1 MYNAARR
8 VMTVCMSEKE
18 WSKMDDM
25 MYVTEII
32 DKARKAQKIFETYS
46 QKQVDEVVKAVGK
59 AVYDNG
65 EELARMAVEETG
77 MGNYDDKVLKNKG
90 KAMAVWYYLKG
101 KKSVGILEYFEDEG
115 IVEVGKPI
123 GIIGAVTPVTNPIMT
138 PMHNAMIA
146 LKGRNAIVICPHP
159 SGKQS
164 GVKTVEYINKY
175 LKDIKAPENLVQIV
189 DNPTLEIS
197 NLVMKMTDVCI
208 STGGPGMVK
217 VAYGSG
223 KPAFGVGAGNN
234 QCLIDE
240 DADIKDLV
248 PKVIRG
254 RIYDNGVLCT
264 CEQSII
270 CPDKK
275 YDEIIAEFVAQ
286 GAYYVSDPAEVVALR
301 KTVFPEGALNK
312 KCVGLSAVNLANMAG
327 IKVPAGTKL
336 LIAKADGPGT
346 KDYFAKEKL
355 FPILAAYRYKT
366 WEEGVAIVN
375 ANLEYEGKGHS
386 MVIHSFNKN
395 HIEFAAES
403 IPVSRF
409 LVNGIGSSGL
419 GGAYTNGLAPTG
431 TLGCGSWGNN
441 SLSENLSYK
450 HLINISRIAYT
461 NPNAHIPTAEE
472 IWA

>member
-1 MYNAARR
+1 
-8 VMTVCMSEKE
+8 
-18 WSKMDDM
+18 MDTIE
-25 MYVTEII
+25 YVSEII
-32 DKARKAQKIFETYS
+32 NKGRKAQQEFETYN
-46 QKQVDEVVKAVGK
+46 QEKVDLVVRAVGK

-65 EELARMAVEETG
+65 EELARLAVDETG
-77 MGNYDDKVLKNKG
+77 MGNYEDKVLKNKG
-90 KAMAVWYYLKG
+90 KAMAVWNYLKG
-101 KKSVGILEYFEDEG
+101 KKSVGILQYFEEEG

-123 GIIGAVTPVTNPIMT
+123 GIIGAVTPVTNPVMT

-175 LKDIKAPENLVQIV
+175 LKELGAPDNLVQV
-189 DNPTLEIS
+189 VEEPTLDIS

-217 VAYGSG
+217 VAYSSG

-270 CPDKK
+270 CPEGKFV
-275 YDEIIAEFVAQ
+275 EIIDEFLTN
-286 GAYYVSDPAEVVALR
+286 GAYYVSVPTKVVALR
-301 KTVFPEGALNK
+301 NKVFPEGALNK
-312 KCVGLSAVNLANMAG
+312 GMVGLRAVQIADAAG
-327 IKVPAGTKL
+327 IKVDPSTKV
-336 LIAKADGPGT
+336 LIVKADGPG
-346 KDYFAKEKL
+346 KADPFAKEKL
-355 FPILAAYRYKT
+355 FPILAAYTYKT

-375 ANLEYEGKGHS
+375 ANLDYEGKGHS
-386 MVIHSFNKN
+386 MVIHSFNKA
-395 HIEFAAES
+395 HIEYAAEN

-441 SLSENLSYK
+441 SLSENLNYR

-461 NPNAHIPTAEE
+461 NPNARIPMPEE
-472 IWA
+472 IWG

>member
-1 MYNAARR
+1 MDMIEY
-8 VMTVCMSEKE
+8 VSDII
-18 WSKMDDM
+18 SKG
-25 MYVTEII
+25 
-32 DKARKAQKIFETYS
+32 RKAQQEFETY
-46 QKQVDEVVKAVGK
+46 QQEQVDQVVRTVGK

-65 EELARMAVEETG
+65 EELARMAVDETG
-77 MGNYDDKVLKNKG
+77 MGNYEDKVMKNKG
-90 KAMAVWYYLKG
+90 KAMAVWNYLKG
-101 KKSVGILEYFEDEG
+101 KKSVGILQYFEEEG

-123 GIIGAVTPVTNPIMT
+123 GIIGAVTPVTNPVMT

-159 SGKQS
+159 SGKNC
-164 GVKTVEYINKY
+164 GTKTVEYINQY
-175 LKDIKAPENLVQIV
+175 LKELGAPEHLVQVIPE
-189 DNPTLEIS
+189 PTLDLS
-197 NLVMKMTDVCI
+197 NLIMKMTDVCI

-217 VAYGSG
+217 VAYSSG

-240 DADIKDLV
+240 DADIKDAV
-248 PKVIRG
+248 PKIIRG

-270 CPDKK
+270 CPESR
-275 YDEIIAEFVAQ
+275 YEEIINEFLAQ
-286 GAYYVSDPAEVVALR
+286 GAYYVSAPEEVTALR
-301 KTVFPEGALNK
+301 NKVLPEGALNK
-312 KCVGLSAVNLANMAG
+312 GMVGLSAVKIAEAAG
-327 IKVPAGTKL
+327 INVDPSTKV
-336 LIAKADGPGT
+336 LIVKADGPG
-346 KDYFAKEKL
+346 KADPFAKEKL
-355 FPILAAYRYKT
+355 FPILAAYSYKT

-375 ANLEYEGKGHS
+375 ENLDYEGKGHS
-386 MVIHSFNKN
+386 MVIHSFNRE
-395 HIEFAAES
+395 HIEYAAEN

-441 SLSENLSYK
+441 SLSENLSYR

-461 NPNAHIPTAEE
+461 NPNAHIPTPEE
-472 IWA
+472 IWG

>member
-1 MYNAARR
+1 
-8 VMTVCMSEKE
+8 
-18 WSKMDDM
+18 MDM
-25 MYVTEII
+25 IEYVSEII
-32 DKARKAQKIFETYS
+32 NKGRIAQQEFEAYT
-46 QKQVDEVVKAVGK
+46 QEQVDQVVRAVGK

-65 EELARMAVEETG
+65 EELARLAVDETG
-77 MGNYDDKVLKNKG
+77 MGNYEDKILKNKG
-90 KAMAVWYYLKG
+90 KAMAVWNYLKG
-101 KKSVGILEYFEDEG
+101 KKSVGILQYFEEEG

-123 GIIGAVTPVTNPIMT
+123 GIIGAVTPVTNPVMT

-159 SGKQS
+159 SGKGC
-164 GVKTVEYINKY
+164 GVKTVEYINRY
-175 LKDIKAPENLVQIV
+175 LKELGAPENLVQV
-189 DNPTLEIS
+189 VAEPTLDIS

-217 VAYGSG
+217 VAYSSG

-240 DADIKDLV
+240 DADIVDAV
-248 PKVIRG
+248 PKIIRG

-270 CPDKK
+270 CPESR
-275 YDEIIAEFVAQ
+275 YDEIIAEFEKQ
-286 GAYYVSDPAEVVALR
+286 GAYYVSDPKEVVALR
-301 KTVFPEGALNK
+301 NKVLPEGALNK
-312 KCVGLSAVNLANMAG
+312 GCVGLSAVQIADATG
-327 IKVPAGTKL
+327 IQVDPAVKV
-336 LIAKADGPGT
+336 LIVKTDGPG
-346 KDYFAKEKL
+346 KADPFAKEKL

-375 ANLEYEGKGHS
+375 ANLDYEGKGHS
-386 MVIHSFNKN
+386 MVIHSFNKE
-395 HIEFAAES
+395 HIEYAAEN

-441 SLSENLSYK
+441 SLSENLNYR

-461 NPNAHIPTAEE
+461 NPNAHIPTPEE
-472 IWA
+472 IWG

>member
-1 MYNAARR
+1 MDITEY
-8 VMTVCMSEKE
+8 VSDII
-18 WSKMDDM
+18 SKG
-25 MYVTEII
+25 
-32 DKARKAQKIFETYS
+32 RKAQQEFESYN
-46 QKQVDEVVKAVGK
+46 QEKVDQVVRAVGK

-65 EELARMAVEETG
+65 EELARLAVDETG
-77 MGNYDDKVLKNKG
+77 MGNYEDKVLKNKG
-90 KAMAVWYYLKG
+90 KAMAVWNYLKG
-101 KKSVGILEYFEDEG
+101 KKSVGILQYFEEEG

-123 GIIGAVTPVTNPIMT
+123 GIIGAVTPVTNPVMT

-159 SGKQS
+159 SGKES
-164 GVKTVEYINKY
+164 GVKTVAYINKY
-175 LKDIKAPENLVQIV
+175 LKELGAPENLVQV
-189 DNPTLEIS
+189 VEEPTLDIS

-217 VAYGSG
+217 VAYSSG

-270 CPDKK
+270 CPESR
-275 YDEIIAEFVAQ
+275 YTAIIDEFIAQ
-286 GAYYVSDPAEVVALR
+286 GAYYVSAPKEVIALR
-301 KTVFPEGALNK
+301 NKVLPDGALNK
-312 KCVGLSAVNLANMAG
+312 GMVGLSAAQIADAAG
-327 IKVPAGTKL
+327 IKVDPSTKV
-336 LIAKADGPGT
+336 LIVKADGPG
-346 KDYFAKEKL
+346 KADPFAKEKL
-355 FPILAAYRYKT
+355 FPVLAAYTYKT

-375 ANLEYEGKGHS
+375 ANLDYEGKGHS
-386 MVIHSFNKN
+386 MVIHSFNKA
-395 HIEFAAES
+395 HIEYAAEN

-441 SLSENLSYK
+441 SISENLNYR

-461 NPNAHIPTAEE
+461 NPNAHIPTPDE
-472 IWA
+472 IWG

>member
-1 MYNAARR
+1 
-8 VMTVCMSEKE
+8 
-18 WSKMDDM
+18 MD
-25 MYVTEII
+25 VTEYVSDIVE
-32 DKARKAQKIFETYS
+32 KGRKAQKVFESYN
-46 QKQVDEVVKAVGK
+46 QEQVDQVVRAVGK

-65 EELARMAVEETG
+65 EELARLAVDETA
-77 MGNYDDKVLKNKG
+77 MGNYEDKVMKNKG
-90 KAMAVWYYLKG
+90 KAMAVWNFLKG
-101 KKSVGILEYFEDEG
+101 KKSVGILQYFEEEG

-123 GIIGAVTPVTNPIMT
+123 GIIGAVTPVTNPVMT

-159 SGKQS
+159 SGKLS
-164 GVKTVEYINKY
+164 GVKAVEYINKY
-175 LKDIKAPENLVQIV
+175 LKEIGAPENLVQVIP
-189 DNPTLEIS
+189 DPTLDIS
-197 NLVMKMTDVCI
+197 NMVMKMTDVCI

-217 VAYGSG
+217 VAYSSG

-270 CPDKK
+270 CPESRFV
-275 YDEIIAEFVAQ
+275 EIIDEFLKQ
-286 GAYYVSDPAEVVALR
+286 GAYYVSAPAEVVALR
-301 KTVFPEGALNK
+301 NKVLPDGALNK
-312 KCVGLSAVNLANMAG
+312 GMVGLSAVQIADAAG
-327 IKVPAGTKL
+327 IKVDPATKV
-336 LIAKADGPGT
+336 LIVKANAPGKADP
-346 KDYFAKEKL
+346 FSKEKL
-355 FPILAAYRYKT
+355 FPVLAAYTYKT
-366 WEEGVAIVN
+366 WEEGVTIVN
-375 ANLEYEGKGHS
+375 ANLDVEGKGHS
-386 MVIHSFNKN
+386 MVIHSFNKA
-395 HIEFAAES
+395 HIEYAAEN

-441 SLSENLSYK
+441 SLSENLSYR

-461 NPNAHIPTAEE
+461 NPNAHIPTPDE
-472 IWA
+472 IWG

>member
-1 MYNAARR
+1 
-8 VMTVCMSEKE
+8 
-18 WSKMDDM
+18 MDM
-25 MYVTEII
+25 IEYVSEII
-32 DKARKAQKIFETYS
+32 NKGRKAQQVFETYN
-46 QKQVDEVVKAVGK
+46 QEQVDQVVRAVGK

-65 EELARMAVEETG
+65 EELARLAVDETG
-77 MGNYDDKVLKNKG
+77 MGSFEDKIMKNKG
-90 KAMAVWYYLKG
+90 KAMAVWNYLKG
-101 KKSVGILEYFEDEG
+101 KKSVGILQYFEEEG

-123 GIIGAVTPVTNPIMT
+123 GIIGAVTPVTNPVMT

-159 SGKQS
+159 SGKLS

-175 LKDIKAPENLVQIV
+175 LKELGAPENLVQVIPE
-189 DNPTLEIS
+189 PTLDIS

-217 VAYGSG
+217 VAYSSG

-240 DADIKDLV
+240 DADIKDAV
-248 PKVIRG
+248 PKIIRG

-270 CPDKK
+270 CPESRF
-275 YDEIIAEFVAQ
+275 DEIIKEFEAQ
-286 GAYYVSDPAEVVALR
+286 GAYYVSNPAEVVALR
-301 KTVFPEGALNK
+301 NKVFPEGALNK
-312 KCVGLSAVNLANMAG
+312 GCVGLSASIIADMAG
-327 IKVPAGTKL
+327 IKVDPATKV
-336 LIAKADGPGT
+336 LIVKADGPGRA
-346 KDYFAKEKL
+346 DPFAKEKL
-355 FPILAAYRYKT
+355 FPILAAYTYKT
-366 WEEGVAIVN
+366 WEDGVAIVN
-375 ANLEYEGKGHS
+375 ANLDYEGKGHS
-386 MVIHSFNKN
+386 MVMHSFNKE
-395 HIEFAAES
+395 HIEYAAEN

-409 LVNGIGSSGL
+409 LINGIGSSGL

-441 SLSENLSYK
+441 SISENLSYR

-461 NPNAHIPTAEE
+461 NPNAHIPTPEE

>member
-1 MYNAARR
+1 
-8 VMTVCMSEKE
+8 
-18 WSKMDDM
+18 MDM
-25 MYVTEII
+25 IEYVSEII
-32 DKARKAQKIFETYS
+32 SKGRQAQQQFEAYS
-46 QKQVDEVVKAVGK
+46 QEQVDQVVRAVGK

-65 EELARMAVEETG
+65 EELARLAVDETG
-77 MGNYDDKVLKNKG
+77 MGNYEDKIMKNKG
-90 KAMAVWYYLKG
+90 KAMAVWNYLKG
-101 KKSVGILEYFEDEG
+101 KKSVGILQYFEEEG

-123 GIIGAVTPVTNPIMT
+123 GIVGAVTPVTNPVMT

-175 LKDIKAPENLVQIV
+175 LKELGAPENLVQV
-189 DNPTLEIS
+189 VPEPTLDIS

-217 VAYGSG
+217 VAYSSG

-240 DADIKDLV
+240 DADIKDAV
-248 PKVIRG
+248 PKIIRG

-270 CPDKK
+270 CPEIR
-275 YDEIIAEFVAQ
+275 YDEIINEFLTQ
-286 GAYYVSDPAEVVALR
+286 GAYYVSAPEEVTALR
-301 KTVFPEGALNK
+301 NKVLPEGALNK
-312 KCVGLSAVNLANMAG
+312 GMVGLSAVKIAEATG
-327 IKVPAGTKL
+327 IKVDPSTKV
-336 LIAKADGPGT
+336 LIVKADGPG
-346 KDYFAKEKL
+346 KSDPFAKEKL
-355 FPILAAYRYKT
+355 FPILAAYSYKT
-366 WEEGVAIVN
+366 WEEGVDIVN
-375 ANLEYEGKGHS
+375 ANLDYEGKGHS
-386 MVIHSFNKN
+386 MVIHSFNKE
-395 HIEFAAES
+395 HIEYAAEN

-441 SLSENLSYK
+441 SLSENLSYR

-461 NPNAHIPTAEE
+461 NPNAHIPTPEE
-472 IWA
+472 IWG

>member
-1 MYNAARR
+1 MDMNQY
-8 VMTVCMSEKE
+8 VSEVIE
-18 WSKMDDM
+18 N
-25 MYVTEII
+25 
-32 DKARKAQKIFETYS
+32 ARKAQQVFETYD
-46 QKQVDEVVKAVGK
+46 QEQVDLVVRAVGK

-65 EELARMAVEETG
+65 EVLARLAIDETG
-77 MGNYDDKVLKNKG
+77 MGNYVDKVMKNKG
-90 KAMAVWYYLKG
+90 KAMAVWNHLKG
-101 KKSVGILEYFEDEG
+101 KKSVGILHYYEDEG

-123 GIIGAVTPVTNPIMT
+123 GIIGAVTPVTNPVMT

-159 SGKQS
+159 SGKES
-164 GVKTVEYINKY
+164 GVKTVEYINQY
-175 LKDIKAPENLVQIV
+175 LKELGAPENLVQIIPE
-189 DNPTLEIS
+189 PTIDIS

-217 VAYGSG
+217 VAYSSG

-240 DADIKDLV
+240 DADIKDAV
-248 PKVIRG
+248 PKIIRG
-254 RIYDNGVLCT
+254 RLYDNGVLCT

-270 CPDKK
+270 CPESR
-275 YDEIIAEFVAQ
+275 YEEIINEFLEQ
-286 GAYYVSDPAEVVALR
+286 GVHYVSDPKEVTALR
-301 KTVFPEGALNK
+301 NKVFPNGALNK
-312 KCVGLSAVNLANMAG
+312 GCVGLTASQIANSAD
-327 IKVPAGTKL
+327 IKVDPATKV
-336 LIAKADGPGT
+336 LIVKTDGPG
-346 KDYFAKEKL
+346 KADPFAKEKL
-355 FPILAAYRYKT
+355 FPILAAYTYKT

-386 MVIHSFNKN
+386 MVMHSFNKE
-395 HIEFAAES
+395 HIEYAAEN

-441 SLSENLSYK
+441 SLSENLTYR

-461 NPNAHIPTAEE
+461 NPNAHIPTPEE
-472 IWA
+472 IWG

>member
-1 MYNAARR
+1 
-8 VMTVCMSEKE
+8 
-18 WSKMDDM
+18 MDITE
-25 MYVTEII
+25 YVSEII
-32 DKARKAQKIFETYS
+32 EKGRKAQQVFEIYN
-46 QKQVDEVVKAVGK
+46 QEQVDQVVRAVGK
-59 AVYDNG
+59 SIYDNG
-65 EELARMAVEETG
+65 EELARLAVDETG
-77 MGNYDDKVLKNKG
+77 MGNYVDKVMKNKG
-90 KAMAVWYYLKG
+90 KAMAVWNHLKG
-101 KKSVGILEYFEDEG
+101 KKSVGILQYFEEEG

-123 GIIGAVTPVTNPIMT
+123 GIIGAVTPVTNPVMT

-175 LKDIKAPENLVQIV
+175 LKELGAPENLVQVI
-189 DNPTLEIS
+189 DEPTLDIS

-217 VAYGSG
+217 VAYSSG

-240 DADIKDLV
+240 DADIKDAI
-248 PKVIRG
+248 PMIIRG

-264 CEQSII
+264 CEQAII
-270 CPDKK
+270 CPESR
-275 YDEIIAEFVAQ
+275 YNEIIEEFEAQ
-286 GAYYVSDPAEVVALR
+286 GAYYVSNPVDVIALR
-301 KTVFPEGALNK
+301 DLVFPDGNLNK
-312 KCVGLSAVNLANMAG
+312 KCVGLSASKIAGMAG
-327 IKVPAGTKL
+327 IKVNKDTKL
-336 LIAKADGPGT
+336 LIVKTDGPGT
-346 KDYFAKEKL
+346 ADPFAKEKL

-366 WEEGVAIVN
+366 WEEGVSMVN
-375 ANLEYEGKGHS
+375 ANLDYDGKGHS
-386 MVIHSFNKN
+386 MVIHSYTKK
-395 HIEFAAES
+395 HIEYAAEN

-419 GGAYTNGLAPTG
+419 GGAYSNGLAPTG

-441 SLSENLSYK
+441 SLSENLSYR

-461 NPNAHIPTAEE
+461 NPDAHIPTPEE
-472 IWA
+472 IWG

>member
-1 MYNAARR
+1 MQ
-8 VMTVCMSEKE
+8 EKE
-18 WSKMDDM
+18 MWNMDM
-25 MYVTEII
+25 VEYVSDII
-32 DKARKAQKIFETYS
+32 EKGRKAQREFESYN
-46 QKQVDEVVKAVGK
+46 QEQVDQVVRAAGK

-65 EELARMAVEETG
+65 EELARLAVDETG
-77 MGNYDDKVLKNKG
+77 MGNFEDKIMKNKG
-90 KAMAVWYYLKG
+90 KAMAVWNHLKG
-101 KKSVGILEYFEDEG
+101 KKSVGILRYIEEEG

-123 GIIGAVTPVTNPIMT
+123 GIIGAVTPVTNPVMT

-159 SGKQS
+159 SGKES
-164 GVKTVEYINKY
+164 GAKTVEYINKY
-175 LKDIKAPENLVQIV
+175 LKELGAPDNLVQVIPE
-189 DNPTLEIS
+189 PTLDIS

-217 VAYGSG
+217 VAYSSG

-240 DADIKDLV
+240 DADIKDAV
-248 PKVIRG
+248 PKIIRG

-270 CPDKK
+270 LPESR
-275 YDEIIAEFVAQ
+275 YAEIIGEFVAQ
-286 GAYYVSDPAEVVALR
+286 EAYYVSAPDEVTALR
-301 KTVFPEGALNK
+301 NKVFPEGALNK
-312 KCVGLSAVNLANMAG
+312 GCVGLSAVKISEMAG
-327 IKVPAGTKL
+327 IKVDPSTKL
-336 LIAKADGPGT
+336 LIVKADGPG
-346 KDYFAKEKL
+346 KADPFAKEKL
-355 FPILAAYRYKT
+355 FPILTAYSYKT
-366 WEEGVAIVN
+366 WEEGVSIVN
-375 ANLEYEGKGHS
+375 ANLNVEGKGHS
-386 MVIHSFNKN
+386 MVIHSFNKE
-395 HIEFAAES
+395 HIEYAAEN

-441 SLSENLSYK
+441 SLSENLSYR

-461 NPNAHIPTAEE
+461 NPDAHIPTPEE
-472 IWA
+472 IWG

>member
-1 MYNAARR
+1 MD
-8 VMTVCMSEKE
+8 MTE
-18 WSKMDDM
+18 
-25 MYVTEII
+25 YVSEII
-32 DKARKAQKIFETYS
+32 NKGRKAQQEFESYT
-46 QKQVDEVVKAVGK
+46 QEKVDLVVRAVGK

-65 EELARMAVEETG
+65 EELARLAVDETG
-77 MGNYDDKVLKNKG
+77 MGNYEDKVLKNKG
-90 KAMAVWYYLKG
+90 KAMAVWNYLKG
-101 KKSVGILEYFEDEG
+101 KKSVGILQYFEEEG

-123 GIIGAVTPVTNPIMT
+123 GIVGAVTPVTNPVMT

-159 SGKQS
+159 SGKES

-175 LKDIKAPENLVQIV
+175 LKELGAPENLVQV
-189 DNPTLEIS
+189 VAEPTLDIS

-217 VAYGSG
+217 VAYSSG

-240 DADIKDLV
+240 DADIKDAV
-248 PKVIRG
+248 PKIIRG

-270 CPDKK
+270 CPESR
-275 YDEIIAEFVAQ
+275 YVEIIDEFIAQ
-286 GAYYVSDPAEVVALR
+286 GAYYVSTPEEVVALR
-301 KTVFPEGALNK
+301 NKVLPDGALNK
-312 KCVGLSAVNLANMAG
+312 GMVGLSAAKIAEAAG
-327 IKVPAGTKL
+327 IKVDPNIKL
-336 LIAKADGPGT
+336 LIVKTDGPG
-346 KDYFAKEKL
+346 KADPFAKEKL
-355 FPILAAYRYKT
+355 FPVLAAYTYKT

-375 ANLEYEGKGHS
+375 ANLDWEGKGHS
-386 MVIHSFNKN
+386 MVIHSFNKK
-395 HIEFAAES
+395 HIEYAAEN
-403 IPVSRF
+403 IQVSRF

-441 SLSENLSYK
+441 SLSENLSYR

-461 NPNAHIPTAEE
+461 NPNAHIPTPDE
-472 IWA
+472 IWG